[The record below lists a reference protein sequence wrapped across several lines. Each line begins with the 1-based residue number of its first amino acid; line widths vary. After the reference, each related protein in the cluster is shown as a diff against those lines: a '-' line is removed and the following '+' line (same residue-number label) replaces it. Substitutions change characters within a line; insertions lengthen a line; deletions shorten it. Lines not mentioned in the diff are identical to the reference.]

1 MLFVKKIL
9 LCRSSGRQINSITFK
24 RVFKIYA
31 SGMKALR
38 DRMESVANT
47 KKITD
52 AMKLVAA
59 AKVRRA
65 QEAVVKGRPFA
76 ENLVKVLYGVN
87 QRLEDEDV
95 DSPLTTI
102 RPVKNVLLVV
112 ITGDRG
118 LCGGYN
124 NYVIKKAVARIGEL
138 NEMGV
143 GCKVLNIGRKGATFF
158 KRRAD
163 KYNLSKQFMLGGA
176 PTTKEAQVLADEI
189 FSEFVSAEVDKVELL
204 FTKFVSLINSE
215 PTIQTL
221 LPMSRSGEL
230 CDINGKCVDF
240 AEDEVFRLTTTAGKM
255 SVTRDKID
263 VEKSQLDD
271 LLIFEQEPSQILD
284 ALLPLY
290 MNSTVLRSLQESLA
304 SELAARMNAMNSA
317 SDNAA
322 ALGKTLSLVYNR
334 KRQAAIT
341 NQLIEIISGASA
353 V

>member
-1 MLFVKKIL
+1 MGMTIL
-9 LCRSSGRQINSITFK
+9 QPNNSKTKTFSK
-24 RVFKIYA
+24 FQCKTVCA

-38 DRMESVANT
+38 DRMESVKNT

-65 QEAVVKGRPFA
+65 QEAVLNGRPFA

-87 QRLEDEDV
+87 QRLQDEDV
-95 DSPLTTI
+95 DSPLTSI
-102 RPVKNVLLVV
+102 RPVKTVLLVV
-112 ITGDRG
+112 VTGDRG

-124 NYVIKKAVARIGEL
+124 NFVIKKSVARIQEL

-143 GCKVLNIGRKGATFF
+143 QCKILNIGRKGSAFF
-158 KRRAD
+158 KRRAN
-163 KYNLSKQFMLGGA
+163 KYKLSKQFALGGA
-176 PTTKEAQVLADEI
+176 PSTKEAQALADEI

-204 FTKFVSLINSE
+204 YTKFVSLINSQ

-221 LPMSRSGEL
+221 LPMARSGEL

-240 AEDEVFRLTTTAGKM
+240 AEDEVFRLTTSDGKM
-255 SVTRDKID
+255 SVRRDKID
-263 VEKSQLDD
+263 MNTSQLDS

-322 ALGKTLSLVYNR
+322 ALGKTLSLIYNR

-341 NQLIEIISGASA
+341 SQLIEIVSGVNA